1 MRRGSRAPR
10 SATISWM
17 DFPSNGQRASP
28 QLRKGTTGP
37 VSGLARFQIAA
48 FPPLAG
54 QWLDWR
60 SMTACLPLR
69 GQRRHSTGFPYIRSP
84 GHHTPAPRMSL
95 ETTFKRAAYP
105 LTGHAF
111 SNRVGHMDAEFSS
124 LEEKLD
130 QLVQRLEAL
139 RAENREL
146 RQQLAARTDET
157 SRLGEKL
164 AAAKT
169 RIEALLKQIP
179 ETES

>member
-1 MRRGSRAPR
+1 
-10 SATISWM
+10 
-17 DFPSNGQRASP
+17 
-28 QLRKGTTGP
+28 
-37 VSGLARFQIAA
+37 
-48 FPPLAG
+48 
-54 QWLDWR
+54 
-60 SMTACLPLR
+60 
-69 GQRRHSTGFPYIRSP
+69 
-84 GHHTPAPRMSL
+84 
-95 ETTFKRAAYP
+95 
-105 LTGHAF
+105 
-111 SNRVGHMDAEFSS
+111 MDAEFSS

-130 QLVQRLEAL
+130 QLVQRLDAL